1 MKEFGRYEVIDVME
15 RLVSYGHKAS
25 FCLEDNR
32 CERNATKHFFC
43 SNVMDTKGKQG
54 KLKIASFTFFTPATY
69 FLMNFNFWK
78 FIWHLFDVS

>member
-1 MKEFGRYEVIDVME
+1 MKEFGRYEVLDVME

-32 CERNATKHFFC
+32 CEKNATKHFYC

-54 KLKIASFTFFTPATY
+54 ASYLPVRPNRRRRALIYLQVITF
-69 FLMNFNFWK
+69 
-78 FIWHLFDVS
+78 

>member
-1 MKEFGRYEVIDVME
+1 MKVFGRYEVIDVME

-32 CERNATKHFFC
+32 CDANATKYFTC

-54 KLKIASFTFFTPATY
+54 
-69 FLMNFNFWK
+69 
-78 FIWHLFDVS
+78 